1 MKNLLDKI
9 FPTLSD
15 ELIIVITLIICL
27 LVTASIALFLVKKL
41 SPKTNISE
49 LVAQYPLMV
58 DYGSNVYRCRFHQLR
73 HFLFF
78 SCISLFYS
86 IQRTLFGIRI
96 Q

>member
-1 MKNLLDKI
+1 MKQLLDKL

-49 LVAQYPLMV
+49 LVA
-58 DYGSNVYRCRFHQLR
+58 
-73 HFLFF
+73 
-78 SCISLFYS
+78 
-86 IQRTLFGIRI
+86 RTRSWWIMAAITGLNTKCGMNEM
-96 Q
+96 

>member
-1 MKNLLDKI
+1 MKQLLDKL

-49 LVAQYPLMV
+49 LVAPLA
-58 DYGSNVYRCRFHQLR
+58 LA
-73 HFLFF
+73 
-78 SCISLFYS
+78 YS
-86 IQRTLFGIRI
+86 ENAPASSEP
-96 Q
+96 

>member
-1 MKNLLDKI
+1 MKQLLDKL

-49 LVAQYPLMV
+49 LVA
-58 DYGSNVYRCRFHQLR
+58 
-73 HFLFF
+73 
-78 SCISLFYS
+78 
-86 IQRTLFGIRI
+86 RTLSLIHI
-96 Q
+96 

>member
-1 MKNLLDKI
+1 MKQLLDKL

-41 SPKTNISE
+41 SPENQYQRTGCP
-49 LVAQYPLMV
+49 YPLMV

-78 SCISLFYS
+78 LHFSL
-86 IQRTLFGIRI
+86 L
-96 Q
+96 

>member
-1 MKNLLDKI
+1 MKQLLDKL

-49 LVAQYPLMV
+49 LVA
-58 DYGSNVYRCRFHQLR
+58 
-73 HFLFF
+73 
-78 SCISLFYS
+78 
-86 IQRTLFGIRI
+86 RTHSWWIMKSEAKRS
-96 Q
+96 